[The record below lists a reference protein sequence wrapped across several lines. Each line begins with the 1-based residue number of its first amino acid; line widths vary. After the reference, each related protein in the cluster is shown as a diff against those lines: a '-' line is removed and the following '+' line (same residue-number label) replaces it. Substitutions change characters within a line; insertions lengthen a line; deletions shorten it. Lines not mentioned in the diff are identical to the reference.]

1 MLPEK
6 IPTQIA
12 FQDHSEEI
20 SRAEDAS
27 GSSQHNPYRVPLP
40 SRALLRLHAALASVL
55 HLSGATEAFEIL
67 TSPPGPGAGV
77 PAVRSKSSA
86 DFMEEVVDY
95 DGSCYIIGR
104 RGTGYALTHRLK

>member
-6 IPTQIA
+6 IPTQVA

-27 GSSQHNPYRVPLP
+27 GSSQHNPYPVPLP
-40 SRALLRLHAALASVL
+40 SRALLRLHAALASVI
-55 HLSGATEAFEIL
+55 HLSGAAEAFEIL
-67 TSPPGPGAGV
+67 TSPHGAGG
-77 PAVRSKSSA
+77 PAVRSKSGA

-95 DGSCYIIGR
+95 DGKISTTYDLR
-104 RGTGYALTHRLK
+104 EAVASALR